1 MNEMLNRLGMNAKAA
16 ETEMRNLSTNKKNEV
31 LLAVADKLVKDAQT
45 LINANRLDVETGK
58 RNHMPDGLID
68 RLLLTESR
76 IEGMAEGLRQV
87 SALDDPVGEVTG
99 MKKRPNGLLIGQKRV
114 PLGVI
119 GIIYEA
125 RPNVTADAFALC
137 FKTGNVVILKGGSDA
152 IHSNEAIVNCIR
164 ETLNEQGVTEDAIQL
179 ISDTS
184 RETAAEFMK
193 MNQYVDVL
201 IPRGGRGLIKAVVEQ
216 STIPVIETGTGNC
229 HIYVDETADLE
240 MAADIIMNAKTQR
253 VGVCNAC
260 ESVLVHKDVK
270 DALLP
275 VLAKRLQEKH
285 VEIRA
290 DEAAYALIP
299 GAVHATEEDWG
310 KEYLDYILSIKV
322 VSSVE
327 EAIAHINK
335 YNTKH
340 SEAIITNNYEHAQ
353 KFLDEVDAAAVY
365 VNRYQH
371 TEASCEGTYGTSG
384 SDHNEI
390 YHLWKRTGTPI
401 DSTLIFSEGCAILQ
415 FRFGITDCF
424 VGNKKSDGVSSDF
437 N

>member
-152 IHSNEAIVNCIR
+152 IHSNQAIARVIKEGLR
-164 ETLNEQGVTEDAIQL
+164 KEKLSQDL
-179 ISDTS
+179 ILLVEDTS
-184 RETAAEFMK
+184 REVVNEMMK
-193 MNQYVDVL
+193 MHGWIDVL
-201 IPRGGRGLIKAVVEQ
+201 IPRGGAGLIANVVAN
-216 STIPVIETGTGNC
+216 STVPVIETGTGNC
-229 HIYVDETADLE
+229 HIFVDETADFD
-240 MAADIIMNAKTQR
+240 MAMDIILNAKTQR
-253 VGVCNAC
+253 IGVCNAC
-260 ESVLVHKDVK
+260 ESLVIHEKIADTF
-270 DALLP
+270 LP
-275 VLAKRLQEKH
+275 ELMKRLAEKN
-285 VEIRA
+285 VEVHG
-290 DEAAYALIP
+290 DEKVMQIAGEGCMKRELLVP
-299 GAVHATEEDWG
+299 ATKEDWG
-310 KEYLDYILSIKV
+310 REYFEGDLSGQQC
-322 VSSVE
+322 
-327 EAIAHINK
+327 H
-335 YNTKH
+335 
-340 SEAIITNNYEHAQ
+340 
-353 KFLDEVDAAAVY
+353 
-365 VNRYQH
+365 H
-371 TEASCEGTYGTSG
+371 TGG
-384 SDHNEI
+384 
-390 YHLWKRTGTPI
+390 
-401 DSTLIFSEGCAILQ
+401 
-415 FRFGITDCF
+415 
-424 VGNKKSDGVSSDF
+424 
-437 N
+437 

>member
-229 HIYVDETADLE
+229 HIFVDETADFN
-240 MAADIIMNAKTQR
+240 MALDIIYNAKTQR
-253 VGVCNAC
+253 IGVCNAC
-260 ESVLVHKDVK
+260 ESLIVHRKIADQFLP
-270 DALLP
+270 LLK
-275 VLAKRLQEKH
+275 KRLAEKE
-285 VEIRA
+285 VEVRA
-290 DEAAYALIP
+290 DAAAR
-299 GAVHATEEDWG
+299 AVVPEFTPATEEDWG
-310 KEYLDYILSIKV
+310 TEYLDYILSLKIV
-322 VSSVE
+322 DSVE
-327 EAIAHINK
+327 EAIEHINK
-335 YNTKH
+335 YNTGH
-340 SEAIITNNYEHAQ
+340 SESIITSDYFNAQ

-365 VNRYQH
+365 VN
-371 TEASCEGTYGTSG
+371 ASTRFTDGEEFGFGAEIGISTQKLHARGPMGLKELTTTKYIIYG
-384 SDHNEI
+384 
-390 YHLWKRTGTPI
+390 
-401 DSTLIFSEGCAILQ
+401 
-415 FRFGITDCF
+415 
-424 VGNKKSDGVSSDF
+424 DGQIR
-437 N
+437 

>member
-58 RNHMPDGLID
+58 RNHMPEGLID

-152 IHSNEAIVNCIR
+152 IHSNTAIVASLR
-164 ETLNEQGVTEDAIQL
+164 KTLKEEQVPEDALLL
-179 ISDTS
+179 IEDTS
-184 RETAAEFMK
+184 RETTAQFMK
-193 MNQYVDVL
+193 MNRYVDVL
-201 IPRGGRGLIKAVVEQ
+201 IPRGGAGLIRAVVEN

-229 HIYVDETADLE
+229 HIYVDETADLS
-240 MAADIIMNAKTQR
+240 MAVDIILNAKTQR

-260 ESVLVHKDVK
+260 ESIVVHENVREK
-270 DALLP
+270 LLP
-275 VLAKRLQEKH
+275 VLEERLKEKH
-285 VEIRA
+285 VEMRA
-290 DEAAYALIP
+290 DEKAREYMPEAEE
-299 GAVHATEEDWG
+299 ATEEDWG
-310 KEYLDYILSIKV
+310 KEYLDYIVSIKT
-322 VSSVE
+322 VSSID
-327 EAIAHINK
+327 EAIAHINC

-340 SEAIITNNYEHAQ
+340 SEAIITNDYTHAQ
-353 KFLDEVDAAAVY
+353 KFLDEIDAAVVY
-365 VNRYQH
+365 VN
-371 TEASCEGTYGTSG
+371 ASTRFTDGFEFGYGAEIGISTQKLHARGPMGLLALTSIKNIVYGTG
-384 SDHNEI
+384 QI
-390 YHLWKRTGTPI
+390 RK
-401 DSTLIFSEGCAILQ
+401 
-415 FRFGITDCF
+415 
-424 VGNKKSDGVSSDF
+424 
-437 N
+437 

>member
-87 SALDDPVGEVTG
+87 AALDDPVGEVTG

-260 ESVLVHKDVK
+260 ESLVIHESICDSFLPKLYQALREKDV
-270 DALLP
+270 
-275 VLAKRLQEKH
+275 
-285 VEIRA
+285 EIHADDRA
-290 DEAAYALIP
+290 FLEIDGCVP
-299 GAVHATEEDWG
+299 ATEADYG
-310 KEYLDYILSIKV
+310 TEYLALKLSVKT
-322 VSSVE
+322 VSSLE
-327 EAIAHINK
+327 EAIGHINR
-335 YNTKH
+335 YNTGH
-340 SEAIITNNYEHAQ
+340 SEAIITNNEAHART
-353 KFLDEVDAAAVY
+353 FLDRGDAACVY
-365 VNRYQH
+365 VN
-371 TEASCEGTYGTSG
+371 ASTRFTDGFEFGFGAEIGISTQMLHARGPMGLKELTSYKYT
-384 SDHNEI
+384 I
-390 YHLWKRTGTPI
+390 R
-401 DSTLIFSEGCAILQ
+401 
-415 FRFGITDCF
+415 
-424 VGNKKSDGVSSDF
+424 GNGQTRS
-437 N
+437 

>member
-31 LLAVADKLVKDAQT
+31 LLAVADKLVEDAQT
-45 LINANRLDVETGK
+45 LLSANRLDVETGK
-58 RNHMPDGLID
+58 RNHMPEGLID

-87 SALDDPVGEVTG
+87 AALDDPVGEVTG

-310 KEYLDYILSIKV
+310 KEYLLKW
-322 VSSVE
+322 
-327 EAIAHINK
+327 
-335 YNTKH
+335 
-340 SEAIITNNYEHAQ
+340 
-353 KFLDEVDAAAVY
+353 FL
-365 VNRYQH
+365 
-371 TEASCEGTYGTSG
+371 
-384 SDHNEI
+384 
-390 YHLWKRTGTPI
+390 LWKRRSLTSINIIQNIQRQLLPIIMNMHRSFWMRWMLRQFMSTPPHV
-401 DSTLIFSEGCAILQ
+401 LQ
-415 FRFGITDCF
+415 MDL
-424 VGNKKSDGVSSDF
+424 NSVSGQRLVSAHRSFMRGDLWDF
-437 N
+437 WL

>member
-45 LINANRLDVETGK
+45 LISANRLDVETGK
-58 RNHMPDGLID
+58 RNHMPEGLID

-87 SALDDPVGEVTG
+87 AALDDPVGEVTG

-327 EAIAHINK
+327 EAIAHIN
-335 YNTKH
+335 
-340 SEAIITNNYEHAQ
+340 IIRNIQRQLLPIIMNMHRSFWMKWMLRQ
-353 KFLDEVDAAAVY
+353 FMSMPPHVLQMDLNSV
-365 VNRYQH
+365 
-371 TEASCEGTYGTSG
+371 SG
-384 SDHNEI
+384 QRSVSAHRSFMRGD
-390 YHLWKRTGTPI
+390 LW
-401 DSTLIFSEGCAILQ
+401 
-415 FRFGITDCF
+415 
-424 VGNKKSDGVSSDF
+424 DF
-437 N
+437 WL